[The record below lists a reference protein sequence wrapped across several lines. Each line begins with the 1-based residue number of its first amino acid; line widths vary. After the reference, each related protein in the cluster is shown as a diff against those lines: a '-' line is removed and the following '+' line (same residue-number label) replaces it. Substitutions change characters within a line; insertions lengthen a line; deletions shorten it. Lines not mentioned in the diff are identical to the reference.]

1 MTDTSPPATIVT
13 KESRISLGILGTM
26 IMSAVGCAAYL
37 SSMKTSVDNVVE
49 SVRQNTLTLKEVK
62 VAVQEDSKVLAVLR
76 SEFRLLEE
84 RVKRLEKQ

>member
-1 MTDTSPPATIVT
+1 MSDSTPPATTVT
-13 KESRISLGILGTM
+13 KDARISLGILGTM
-26 IMSAVGCAAYL
+26 IMSAVGGSAYL